1 MKKKYMKPEQ
11 DVVKI
16 KYQVQLLT
24 VSGIPK
30 DDEEEVE
37 DGW

>member
-24 VSGIPK
+24 VSQIPK
-30 DDEEEVE
+30 DDDDEVE